1 MKNDVKILESKNTPE
16 LKGSLK
22 LKSDEDRNSL
32 RKREHK
38 ALMKSLKMAQMSTAS
53 MGKFDRKVNKHEP
66 EAPKSL
72 QVQKKRSNEH
82 MFKLSENRSLE
93 KERNMKIFDTM
104 QRKKDLGSN
113 HLDDAKLTKVAKKKF
128 DKARKYAKE
137 PKEQ

>member
-1 MKNDVKILESKNTPE
+1 
-16 LKGSLK
+16 
-22 LKSDEDRNSL
+22 
-32 RKREHK
+32 
-38 ALMKSLKMAQMSTAS
+38 
-53 MGKFDRKVNKHEP
+53 
-66 EAPKSL
+66 
-72 QVQKKRSNEH
+72 